1 MTSNVGVRIP
11 RPTDANIIIKS
22 KRKKMKKLFLII
34 GAPGSG
40 KTTDASIIAGKNDN
54 IVHYSTGDMLREEVA
69 SGSELGQTIDGFI
82 SKGALVPLNIIIDTI
97 ISAIKNAPVDNILI
111 DGYPRSVEQM
121 TALDELLAKE
131 DDIELV
137 STIEVR
143 VSQEVAKDRIL
154 GRAADAKPGEERSDD
169 SIDVFYDR
177 MKIYTDPLA
186 EIQEFYT
193 KKNLLKVINGERELD
208 PIVAEM
214 EAFIKSNI

>member
-1 MTSNVGVRIP
+1 
-11 RPTDANIIIKS
+11 
-22 KRKKMKKLFLII
+22 MKKLFLII

-40 KTTDASIIAGKNDN
+40 KTTDASIIAGKNEN

-69 SGSELGQTIDGFI
+69 SGSELGQTINNFI

-97 ISAIKNAPVDNILI
+97 VSAIKQAPVDNILI

-121 TALDELLAKE
+121 TALDELLEKE

-143 VSQEVAKDRIL
+143 VSEEVAKERIL
-154 GRAADAKPGEERSDD
+154 GRAADAAPGEERSDD
-169 SIDVFYDR
+169 SIEVFFDR

-186 EIQEFYT
+186 EIQNFYT
-193 KKNLLKVINGERELD
+193 EKNLLKVINGERELE
-208 PIVAEM
+208 PIVEEM
-214 EAFIKSNI
+214 EAFIKSKI

>member
-1 MTSNVGVRIP
+1 
-11 RPTDANIIIKS
+11 
-22 KRKKMKKLFLII
+22 MKKLFLII

-40 KTTDASIIAGKNDN
+40 KTTDASIIAGKHPQN

-82 SKGALVPLNIIIDTI
+82 SKGALVPLNIIVDTI
-97 ISAIKNAPVDNILI
+97 ISAIKNAPVDNVLI

-121 TALDELLAKE
+121 TALDEIVANE
-131 DDIELV
+131 SDIELTSV
-137 STIEVR
+137 IEVR
-143 VSQEVAKDRIL
+143 VSEHVAKDRIL
-154 GRAADAKPGEERSDD
+154 GRAAEAKAGEERSDD
-169 SIDVFYDR
+169 SVEVFYDR

-193 KKNLLKVINGERELD
+193 AKALLQVINGERELE

-214 EAFIKSNI
+214 EAFIQSKI

>member
-1 MTSNVGVRIP
+1 
-11 RPTDANIIIKS
+11 
-22 KRKKMKKLFLII
+22 MKKLFLII

-40 KTTDASIIAGKNDN
+40 KTTDASIIAEKNEN

-69 SGSELGQTIDGFI
+69 SGSELGETINDFI

-97 ISAIKNAPVDNILI
+97 VSAIKQAPVDNILI

-121 TALDELLAKE
+121 TALDELLEKE
-131 DDIELV
+131 EEIKLV

-143 VSQEVAKDRIL
+143 VSEEVAKERIL

-169 SIDVFYDR
+169 SIEVFFDR

-186 EIQEFYT
+186 EIQAFYT
-193 KKNLLKVINGERELD
+193 NKNLLEVINGERALE
-208 PIVAEM
+208 PIVEEM
-214 EAFIKSNI
+214 ENFIKSKI

>member
-1 MTSNVGVRIP
+1 
-11 RPTDANIIIKS
+11 
-22 KRKKMKKLFLII
+22 MKKLFLII

-69 SGSELGQTIDGFI
+69 SNSELGQTIDGFI

-121 TALDELLAKE
+121 TALDELLTTE
-131 DDIELV
+131 DNIELV

-143 VSQEVAKDRIL
+143 VSEQVAKDRIL

-169 SIDVFYDR
+169 SIEVFFDR

-186 EIQEFYT
+186 EIQAFYT
-193 KKNLLKVINGERELD
+193 EKNLLQVIDGERELD

-214 EAFIKSNI
+214 ETFIKSKI

>member
-1 MTSNVGVRIP
+1 
-11 RPTDANIIIKS
+11 
-22 KRKKMKKLFLII
+22 MKKLFLII

-40 KTTDASIIAGKNDN
+40 KTTDASIIAGKNEN

-111 DGYPRSVEQM
+111 DGYPRSTEQM
-121 TALDELLAKE
+121 TALDELLATE
-131 DDIELV
+131 NDIELV

-143 VSQEVAKDRIL
+143 VSEQVAKDRIL

-169 SIDVFYDR
+169 SIEVFFDR

-186 EIQEFYT
+186 EIQAFYT
-193 KKNLLKVINGERELD
+193 EKNLLEVINGERELD
-208 PIVAEM
+208 VIVAEM
-214 EAFIKSNI
+214 EDFIKSNI

>member
-1 MTSNVGVRIP
+1 
-11 RPTDANIIIKS
+11 
-22 KRKKMKKLFLII
+22 MKKLFLII

-40 KTTDASIIAGKNDN
+40 KPTDASIIAGRNEH

-121 TALDELLAKE
+121 TALDELLASE
-131 DDIELV
+131 DDITLV

-169 SIDVFYDR
+169 SIEVFYDR

-186 EIQEFYT
+186 EIQAFYT
-193 KKNLLKVINGERELD
+193 QKELLTVINGERELD
-208 PIVAEM
+208 TIVAEM
-214 EAFIKSNI
+214 EAFVKSNI

>member
-1 MTSNVGVRIP
+1 MVRWQSP
-11 RPTDANIIIKS
+11 PTDANIITK
-22 KRKKMKKLFLII
+22 KDKKMKKLFLII

-40 KTTDASIIAGKNDN
+40 KTTDASIIAGRNDN

-121 TALDELLAKE
+121 TALDELLKTE
-131 DDIELV
+131 DDITLV

-169 SIDVFYDR
+169 SIEVFYDR

-186 EIQEFYT
+186 EIQDFYT
-193 KKNLLKVINGERELD
+193 KKELLTVINGERELD

-214 EAFIKSNI
+214 EAFIKSHI

>member
-1 MTSNVGVRIP
+1 
-11 RPTDANIIIKS
+11 
-22 KRKKMKKLFLII
+22 MKKLFLII

-40 KTTDASIIAGKNDN
+40 KTTDASLIAGKHEN

-69 SGSELGQTIDGFI
+69 SGSELGQTIDNFI

-97 ISAIKNAPVDNILI
+97 VSAIKNAPVDNILI

-121 TALDELLAKE
+121 TALDELLATE
-131 DDIELV
+131 DEIELV

-143 VSQEVAKDRIL
+143 VSEQVAKERIL
-154 GRAADAKPGEERSDD
+154 GRAADAAPGEERSDD
-169 SIDVFYDR
+169 SIEVFFDR

-193 KKNLLKVINGERELD
+193 SKNLLKIINGERTLD
-208 PIVAEM
+208 VIVEEM
-214 EAFIKSNI
+214 EAFIQSKI

>member
-1 MTSNVGVRIP
+1 
-11 RPTDANIIIKS
+11 
-22 KRKKMKKLFLII
+22 MKKLFLII

-121 TALDELLAKE
+121 TALDELLATE

-143 VSQEVAKDRIL
+143 VSEEVAKDRIL

-169 SIDVFYDR
+169 SIEVFFDR

-186 EIQEFYT
+186 EIQKFYT
-193 KKNLLKVINGERELD
+193 NKNLLEVINGERALE
-208 PIVAEM
+208 PIVEEM
-214 EAFIKSNI
+214 ENFIKNKI

>member
-1 MTSNVGVRIP
+1 
-11 RPTDANIIIKS
+11 
-22 KRKKMKKLFLII
+22 MKKLFLII

-40 KTTDASIIAGKNDN
+40 KTTDASIIAGRNDN

-121 TALDELLAKE
+121 TALDELLETE
-131 DDIELV
+131 DDITLV

-169 SIDVFYDR
+169 SIEVFYDR

-186 EIQEFYT
+186 EIQDFYT
-193 KKNLLKVINGERELD
+193 KKELLTVINGERELD

-214 EAFIKSNI
+214 EAFIKSHI